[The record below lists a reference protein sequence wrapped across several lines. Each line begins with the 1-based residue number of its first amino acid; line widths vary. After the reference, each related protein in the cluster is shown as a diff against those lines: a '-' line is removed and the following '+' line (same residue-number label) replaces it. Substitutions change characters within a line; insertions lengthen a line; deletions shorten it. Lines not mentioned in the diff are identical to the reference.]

1 MPMPDERLEQLL
13 AALDAEADRGR
24 QGRADEGDALMAV
37 VAPAASI
44 RRPPA
49 PADPEGVPEGRHRSR
64 RTPLVSLPSS
74 LHDARLAVGAPVVR
88 GMVVLLLV
96 LAAVLGVRVAW
107 AEHSAAPQPVQTA
120 KQPDRA
126 AATATPA
133 QPEVG
138 GQQAL
143 ASDATV
149 EPSGDPTT
157 VPTAYVEIVV
167 HVIGAVHEPGVVLL
181 APGSRVQDA
190 VEAAGG
196 LRDEA
201 DLTRLNLARP
211 AVDGERLWVPMP
223 GEEPPPELPA
233 PPEPLTVSGS
243 GSADAIGQAS
253 DDDQAVV
260 DLNTADQA
268 ELETL
273 PGVGPVTADRILA
286 WRAEHGTF
294 ATVEELMEVSGIG
307 ERTLEQLRPHVGVGP

>member
-1 MPMPDERLEQLL
+1 MPMSDERLEQLL

-24 QGRADEGDALMAV
+24 QGGVDEGDARMAG
-37 VAPAASI
+37 VAPAASAA
-44 RRPPA
+44 RPPP
-49 PADPEGVPEGRHRSR
+49 PAQMEGVPQGRHRLR
-64 RTPLVSLPSS
+64 RTPLLSLPSS
-74 LHDARLAVGAPVVR
+74 LHEARLGVGAPVVR
-88 GMVVLLLV
+88 GMVVLLIV
-96 LAAVLGVRVAW
+96 LGALLGVRVAW
-107 AEHSAAPQPVQTA
+107 AERSAAPRPVQSA
-120 KQPDRA
+120 EQPDRA
-126 AATATPA
+126 AATAPA
-133 QPEVG
+133 QSEVG

-143 ASDATV
+143 PSGATV

-167 HVIGAVHEPGVVLL
+167 HVIGAVHEPGVVSL

-211 AVDGERLWVPMP
+211 AVDGERLWVPVP

-233 PPEPLTVSGS
+233 PPEPVAVPGS
-243 GSADAIGQAS
+243 GSADAIGRAS
-253 DDDQAVV
+253 DTHQTVV

-273 PGVGPVTADRILA
+273 PGVGPVTAERILA

-307 ERTLEQLRPHVGVGP
+307 ERTLEQLRPHVGLGP

>member
-13 AALDAEADRGR
+13 AALDAEADRGTR
-24 QGRADEGDALMAV
+24 PL
-37 VAPAASI
+37 ASSAQT
-44 RRPPA
+44 PP
-49 PADPEGVPEGRHRSR
+49 PTQPEGVPEGRHRSR
-64 RTPLVSLPSS
+64 RTPLLSLPSS
-74 LHDARLAVGAPVVR
+74 LYGARLGVGAPVLR
-88 GMVVLLLV
+88 GMLVLVIV

-107 AEHSAAPQPVQTA
+107 AERSAAPRPVQTA
-120 KQPDRA
+120 EQPDRA

-133 QPEVG
+133 QAEVG

-143 ASDATV
+143 PSDATG
-149 EPSGDPTT
+149 EPSGAPTT
-157 VPTAYVEIVV
+157 VPTAYAEIVV
-167 HVIGAVHEPGVVLL
+167 HVIGAVHEPGVVSL

-211 AVDGERLWVPMP
+211 AVDGERLWVPKS

-233 PPEPLTVSGS
+233 PPEPVAVPGS
-243 GSADAIGQAS
+243 GSADAIGRAS
-253 DDDQAVV
+253 DTDQAVV

-273 PGVGPVTADRILA
+273 PGVGPVTADRILE

-294 ATVEELMEVSGIG
+294 ATVEELLEVSGIG
-307 ERTLEQLRPHVGVGP
+307 ERTLEQLRPHVGLGP